1 MGSEKRV
8 IFGFG
13 EFILE
18 KRDMQSRERVTV
30 GRRICDFLEKSGY
43 KHQQGDS
50 KVFVGF
56 KTGDYE
62 SFIPPKEL
70 GGKLY
75 QSPQGFYC
83 YDMNGFKRRLF
94 GDSPVAP
101 DNFHPFFLDVS
112 DDIISSFG
120 FGYGNHNNKVDPA
133 GLMSGLSDI
142 PRYLNIV
149 RVKEDAV
156 ILTSRTGA
164 LKAQGPVMKLL
175 RFYSHYLLK
184 ESKGDKF
191 DPKDRRDIGPMSII
205 EMEKHFKDKSSSMK
219 EDASEMVLWLVK
231 ELRSDS
237 RDLHRKVYAFIK
249 WMSKLISKDK
259 MFIRFSLI
267 CRAVGIDGFT
277 QRSDEGGFIHSDPPF
292 QTVLLTRKCVQDKIV
307 IDLRKDIN
315 VDEYVSKMKNPEL
328 AKKSL
333 EEYKKNNT
341 RSSLYKM
348 PLKLISEDQ
357 RKRALSFMKQL
368 KKGDFVKIGS
378 IDESDGKGSGV
389 YEAYLCEVVEPLGQ
403 ESAKMETRCVRYLER
418 YKHNFSKNLID
429 TFGLDVGNPLTF
441 FFDRPR
447 ASEMPMLSAVTVNE
461 EAFAYWV
468 HRGKE
473 LKSKGLDFESY
484 NAKLP
489 SYYRVDKPI
498 LDFDKLL
505 AGVDYLATVGLYLTP
520 ERLISFA
527 KGHLSAMRGNFS
539 FEKGR
544 MYLSV
549 YRGDLSKP
557 IKTMY
562 SGLAND
568 LID

>member
-30 GRRICDFLEKSGY
+30 GRRICDFLEKSGFKY
-43 KHQQGDS
+43 QQGDDS
-50 KVFVGF
+50 RVFVGF

-101 DNFHPFFLDVS
+101 DNFHPFFLDKS

-120 FGYGNHNNKVDPA
+120 FGYGNHNNKVDQA
-133 GLMSGLSDI
+133 GISGYGNI
-142 PRYLNIV
+142 PRYMNIV
-149 RVKEDAV
+149 RVKDDAV
-156 ILTSRTGA
+156 ILTSRTGW
-164 LKAQGPVMKLL
+164 LKARGPVMKLL

-184 ESKGDKF
+184 ESNADKF
-191 DPKDRRDIGPMSII
+191 DPKDRRDIGNMSII
-205 EMEKHFKDKSSSMK
+205 EMEKHFKVKSSSMK
-219 EDASEMVLWLVK
+219 EEASEWVLWLVK

-237 RDLHRKVYAFIK
+237 RGLHISVYSFIM
-249 WMSKLISKDK
+249 WMSKLISEKK
-259 MFIRFSLI
+259 KFVRFSLI

-292 QTVLLTRKCVQDKIV
+292 QTVLLTRRCVQDKIV

-328 AKKSL
+328 AKK
-333 EEYKKNNT
+333 T
-341 RSSLYKM
+341 REKDKIENRRWSTYQM

-357 RKRALSFMKQL
+357 RERALSFMKQL

-378 IDESDGKGSGV
+378 LDEDTTRGV
-389 YEAYLCEVVEPLGQ
+389 EYEAYLCEVVEPLGQ
-403 ESAKMETRCVRYLER
+403 GDKMETRGVRYLER
-418 YKHNFSKNLID
+418 YEYLADHHFTNP
-429 TFGLDVGNPLTF
+429 FGLDEEWLLTMS
-441 FFDRPR
+441 FDRPR
-447 ASEMPMLSAVTVNE
+447 AQEMPMISPVTLNGAE
-461 EAFAYWV
+461 FAYWV
-468 HRGKE
+468 YRSKE
-473 LKSKGLDFESY
+473 LKAKGFDFESY
-484 NAKLP
+484 NAKLE
-489 SYYRVDKPI
+489 SRDRVDEPI
-498 LDFDKLL
+498 RDFDQLISSKGHL
-505 AGVDYLATVGLYLTP
+505 DCFDLTP
-520 ERLISFA
+520 ERLVSFA
-527 KGHLSAMRGNFS
+527 KGHLSAMRRNFS
-539 FEKGR
+539 FEKGS

-568 LID
+568 LIN